1 MKKSW
6 SIIILAVG
14 LCFTM
19 ACSCSLL
26 DRLFADN
33 SGDSGP
39 VVVTQEDGSLGVD
52 PTSAAEG
59 EFAVQ
64 TQQAMIDATKQA
76 LIDNVQATAQALRP
90 TDMAVDT
97 VPVETTVPTPQPGV
111 PTVSVSVNTNCRT
124 GPGAGYE
131 VVSYVLTGQSV
142 EVVGVD
148 STGSYYIVQAPNGGT
163 CWLWSHYA
171 TLNGDPNSLTVMT
184 PPSPPIGVTGV
195 DHLDWISIQYNED
208 FTWSGHWVVGTIGG
222 QTYADWYTDS
232 VLGHED
238 YFRLESVEMDIIQ
251 DGHFLYIEMT
261 EVMYWSDGD
270 SAVYITY
277 GLAEVSEDNTVAAG
291 VWYLT
296 EIVAHTFSQNVGA
309 SWAVDSSFSFVWAQ
323 NGNPNQFIEMNP
335 GWGGGICGARPGEAI
350 PVPCTWP

>member
-26 DRLFADN
+26 DRLFAEN

-39 VVVTQEDGSLGVD
+39 VVVTQEDGSLVVD
-52 PTSAAEG
+52 PTSAAEA

-64 TQQAMIDATKQA
+64 TQQAMIDATQQA
-76 LIDNVQATAQALRP
+76 MIDNVQATAQALRSP
-90 TDMAVDT
+90 DMAVDAD
-97 VPVETTVPTPQPGV
+97 PVEVYAPTPQPGV
-111 PTVSVSVNTNCRT
+111 PTVGVSVDTNCRT
-124 GPGAGYE
+124 GPGVGYE
-131 VVSYVLTGQSV
+131 IVGHVLTGQSV

-171 TLNGDPNSLTVMT
+171 TLNGDLNSLKVMT
-184 PPSPPIGVTGV
+184 PPEPPLGVTGV
-195 DHLDWISIQYNED
+195 DYLDWISIQDNDE
-208 FTWSGHWVVGTIGG
+208 FTWEGHWVVGAIDG
-222 QTYADWYTDS
+222 QTYADWSNSQVVDCEECSRYQS
-232 VLGHED
+232 IEI
-238 YFRLESVEMDIIQ
+238 DIIQ
-251 DGHFLYIEMT
+251 DGNFLYIEET
-261 EVMYWSDGD
+261 QVLYWQDGD
-270 SAVYITY
+270 RSVRITY

-296 EIVAHTFSQNVGA
+296 EIVAHTISQNVGA
-309 SWAVDSSFSFVWAQ
+309 SWALDFSFVWAQ

>member
-6 SIIILAVG
+6 SILILAVG

-26 DRLFADN
+26 DRFFTEN

-39 VVVTQEDGSLGVD
+39 VVVTQEDGSLAVE

-76 LIDNVQATAQALRP
+76 LIDNVEATAQAMRP
-90 TDMAVDT
+90 TDLAVDN
-97 VPVETTVPTPQPGV
+97 VPVETTVPTPRPGL
-111 PTVSVSVNTNCRT
+111 PTVSVSVDTNCRT
-124 GPGAGYE
+124 GPGVGYE
-131 VVSYVLTGQSV
+131 AVSYVLAGQSV

-148 STGSYYIVQAPNGGT
+148 STGSYYIVQSPNGGT

-184 PPSPPIGVTGV
+184 PPEPPIGVTGV

-208 FTWSGHWVVGTIGG
+208 FTWDGHWVVGGMDG
-222 QTYADWYTDS
+222 QIYADWYTNS
-232 VLGHED
+232 VFGNHD
-238 YFRLESVEMDIIQ
+238 YFRLESVEIDIIQ
-251 DGHFLYIEMT
+251 DGNFLYIELM
-261 EVMYWSDGD
+261 EVLYWEDGN
-270 SAVYITY
+270 SAVFVTY

-291 VWYLT
+291 VWYWE
-296 EIVAHTFSQNVGA
+296 EIVAHTISQNVGD
-309 SWAVDSSFSFVWAQ
+309 SWSLELPILWYQ
-323 NGNPNQFIEMNP
+323 NGNPNQFIGSSNLYTS
-335 GWGGGICGARPGEAI
+335 CGARAGEAI